1 MTKEGDG
8 SKSAYIA
15 HIGGFFTF
23 VALAGLS
30 LIGWGLNH
38 HCWSKKSCCF
48 KEYHN
53 PLNIRVFWWISFM
66 GLCGVFACCISG
78 FVTSHN
84 FSNKVETTKCVYE
97 RVYYDS
103 IYGEISK
110 DKKKNNIPWE
120 GLNQKDENQR
130 RNIINSL
137 NDFLIKDNN
146 YKFSFNLDNSDWIK
160 GDDWIDKSEKSEN
173 LNLKELLEP
182 NFYYTINFKEKLTNN
197 ILVKCQNQFSES
209 YNESLIDINGE
220 VICDSYLKS
229 HNSFVYGYMNKI
241 NRIVQYF
248 FDEVNQIEY
257 FIKENEQNEK
267 RKKNYENQLN
277 IADNILNDISE
288 GLNIYKDGFL
298 KDAYH
303 YINIYN
309 VCGYILVTIFYS
321 ILLFVVIC
329 SCFLLWAYSYFKEQR
344 IIYTFMHVAWNILKF
359 FSFLFFMFGAAF
371 GASYLVSRDLI
382 GYNQFLFSDLNLAP
396 NATTYLLPNG
406 TTKEFLRYCI
416 NEKDS
421 NYINNFEIPTIQL
434 LKDLYNNM
442 KKGKEIKEIYKGDD
456 LKDKKEC
463 YYVINE
469 NNLRNIEDV
478 DDDSTDPSDES
489 DESITLDFTDVA
501 VAVVEMINKIHYELY
516 EKFSK
521 VLRLFQEEGK
531 QEIIPKL
538 EELSD
543 AIDKLNC
550 GYLKTEIQILYD
562 SLYELSIES
571 RISCALCC
579 CIGFFIEFSVAFYL
593 LVLYHYNNIEFR
605 DDNDTQKS
613 FPKNRNRKFDLD
625 SQNEFMDKS
634 RPPNL
639 KKNNKKLDLEFN
651 FN

>member
-84 FSNKVETTKCVYE
+84 FSNKVETTKCIYQ
-97 RVYYDS
+97 RLYYDS
-103 IYGEISK
+103 IYGEINK
-110 DKKKNNIPWE
+110 EKKQYIHWE
-120 GLNQKDENQR
+120 GLNQRQEIIENFR
-130 RNIINSL
+130 SFL
-137 NDFLIKDNN
+137 NKDNN
-146 YKFSFNLDNSDWIK
+146 YVFSFDFESEKEDWIK
-160 GDDWIDKSEKSEN
+160 GERWIKEEEEEEEG
-173 LNLKELLEP
+173 LNLKELLDP
-182 NFYYTINFKEKLTNN
+182 KVYYETKNFKIELTK
-197 ILVKCQNQFSES
+197 ILKKCQNQ
-209 YNESLIDINGE
+209 YTGSLISTNGE
-220 VICDSYLKS
+220 LICDSSLQS
-229 HNSFVYGYMNKI
+229 HDSFVYGYMNEVNEIIK
-241 NRIVQYF
+241 YF
-248 FDEVNQIEY
+248 SDEVTQIND
-257 FIKENEQNEK
+257 FIKEYDVQEK
-267 RKKNYENQLN
+267 IKSYNGQLN
-277 IADNILNDISE
+277 LMENILNNISD
-288 GLNIYKDGFL
+288 GLTIYKDDFL
-298 KDAYH
+298 KDAYR

-321 ILLFVVIC
+321 ILLVIVIC

-396 NATTYLLPNG
+396 NATTYLLPDG
-406 TTKEFLRYCI
+406 KAKEFLRYCI

-421 NYINNFEIPTIQL
+421 NYINNFDIPTFPTIVL
-434 LKDLYNNM
+434 LKNLSYNM
-442 KKGKEIKEIYKGDD
+442 KKGKKIYNNDSFWEH
-456 LKDKKEC
+456 LKVQKDC
-463 YYVINE
+463 FYVINE
-469 NNLRNIEDV
+469 NLRNIEEDSL
-478 DDDSTDPSDES
+478 DDSTDEADET
-489 DESITLDFTDVA
+489 IPLDFTDVGIA
-501 VAVVEMINKIHYELY
+501 LENMINKIYGKLY
-516 EKFSK
+516 GTPEN
-521 VLRLFQEEGK
+521 LRLFQEDSGG
-531 QEIIPKL
+531 EIKIIKNIEVL
-538 EELSD
+538 GD
-543 AIDKLNC
+543 TIDKLNC

-579 CIGFFIEFSVAFYL
+579 CIGFFIEFSIAFYL

>member
-84 FSNKVETTKCVYE
+84 FSNKVETTKCIYE

-103 IYGEISK
+103 IYGEINK
-110 DKKKNNIPWE
+110 DNPWE
-120 GLNQKDENQR
+120 GLIQKQD
-130 RNIINSL
+130 IITKFE
-137 NDFLIKDNN
+137 DFLINENN
-146 YKFSFNLDNSDWIK
+146 YKFSFDLNDESVWIK
-160 GDDWIDKSEKSEN
+160 GIDWIEKEGDNNN
-173 LNLKELLEP
+173 LNLAELLKPE
-182 NFYYTINFKEKLTNN
+182 FYYTNQFKEELTK
-197 ILVKCQNQFSES
+197 ILINCQNQNIKFSG
-209 YNESLIDINGE
+209 SLIDKNGE
-220 VICDSYLKS
+220 LICDSSLKS
-229 HNSFVYGYMNKI
+229 HNSFIYGYVNKI
-241 NRIVQYF
+241 NRMIQYF
-248 FDEVNQIEY
+248 FDEVKQIQD
-257 FIKENEQNEK
+257 FIEDNEKAEEKKEK
-267 RKKNYENQLN
+267 RKSYKKQLN
-277 IADNILNDISE
+277 IAENILSDISV
-288 GLNIYKDGFL
+288 GFNNYKTGFL
-298 KDAYH
+298 EDAYR

-309 VCGYILVTIFYS
+309 ICGYILVTIFYS
-321 ILLFVVIC
+321 ILLVIVIC

-344 IIYTFMHVAWNILKF
+344 IIYAIMHVAWNILKF

-382 GYNQFLFSDLNLAP
+382 GYNQFLFSDLNLAY
-396 NATTYLLPNG
+396 NVTTYLLPNG
-406 TTKEFLRYCI
+406 ATKEFLSYCI
-416 NEKDS
+416 NEEDS

-442 KKGKEIKEIYKGDD
+442 KKGKEIKEHYKGDD
-456 LKDKKEC
+456 LKDEKEC

-469 NNLRNIEDV
+469 NNLRNIEV
-478 DDDSTDPSDES
+478 GDDDSTDPSDS
-489 DESITLDFTDVA
+489 DENDELITLDFTDVA
-501 VAVVEMINKIHYELY
+501 VAVIDMINKIHDELY
-516 EKFSK
+516 KKFSR
-521 VLRLFQEEGK
+521 VLRLFQEEKK

>member
-84 FSNKVETTKCVYE
+84 FSNKVETTKCIYE

-103 IYGEISK
+103 IYGEINK
-110 DKKKNNIPWE
+110 DNPWE
-120 GLNQKDENQR
+120 GLIQKQD
-130 RNIINSL
+130 IITKFE
-137 NDFLIKDNN
+137 DFLINENN
-146 YKFSFNLDNSDWIK
+146 YKFSFDLNDESVWIK
-160 GDDWIDKSEKSEN
+160 GIDWIEKEGDNNN
-173 LNLKELLEP
+173 LNLAELLKPE
-182 NFYYTINFKEKLTNN
+182 FYYTNQFKEELTK
-197 ILVKCQNQFSES
+197 ILINCQNQNIKFSG
-209 YNESLIDINGE
+209 SLIDKNGE
-220 VICDSYLKS
+220 LICDSSLKS
-229 HNSFVYGYMNKI
+229 HNSFIYGYVNKI
-241 NRIVQYF
+241 NRMIQYF
-248 FDEVNQIEY
+248 FDEVKQIQD
-257 FIKENEQNEK
+257 FIEDNEKAEEKKEK
-267 RKKNYENQLN
+267 RKSYKKQLN
-277 IADNILNDISE
+277 IAENILSDISV
-288 GLNIYKDGFL
+288 GFNNYKTGFL
-298 KDAYH
+298 EDAYR

-309 VCGYILVTIFYS
+309 ICGYILVTIFYS
-321 ILLFVVIC
+321 ILLVIVIC

-344 IIYTFMHVAWNILKF
+344 IIYAIMHVAWNILKF

-382 GYNQFLFSDLNLAP
+382 GYNQFLFSDLNLAY
-396 NATTYLLPNG
+396 NVTTYLLPNG
-406 TTKEFLRYCI
+406 ATKEFLRYCI
-416 NEKDS
+416 NEEDS

-442 KKGKEIKEIYKGDD
+442 KKGKEIKEHYKGDD
-456 LKDKKEC
+456 LKDEKEC

-469 NNLRNIEDV
+469 NNLRNIEV
-478 DDDSTDPSDES
+478 GDDDSTDPSDS
-489 DESITLDFTDVA
+489 DENDELITLDFTDVA
-501 VAVVEMINKIHYELY
+501 VAVIDMINKIHDELY
-516 EKFSK
+516 KKFSR
-521 VLRLFQEEGK
+521 VLRLFQEEKK

>member
-1 MTKEGDG
+1 LTKEGDG

-15 HIGGFFTF
+15 HIGGFFSF

-66 GLCGVFACCISG
+66 SLCGVFACCISG
-78 FVTSHN
+78 FVTSTN
-84 FSNKVETTKCVYE
+84 FSNKVETTKCVYQ

-103 IYGEISK
+103 IFGEINKDNK
-110 DKKKNNIPWE
+110 DKKKKNIPWE
-120 GLNQKDENQR
+120 GLEKKDEKKR
-130 RNIINSL
+130 RNIIGEFEDFLNKDYEKFDFNFDDKWIKGNEWIEEEEENEKLGSLLENEFHYTMEFKNSL
-137 NDFLIKDNN
+137 ND
-146 YKFSFNLDNSDWIK
+146 
-160 GDDWIDKSEKSEN
+160 
-173 LNLKELLEP
+173 
-182 NFYYTINFKEKLTNN
+182 
-197 ILVKCQNQFSES
+197 ILHKCQYHYEDFNQ
-209 YNESLIDINGE
+209 SLIDINGE
-220 VICDSYLKS
+220 LICDSFFES
-229 HNSFVYGYMNKI
+229 NNSFVYRYFKEI
-241 NRIVQYF
+241 NRMIKYF
-248 FDEVNQIEY
+248 FDEAKQIQD
-257 FIKENEQNEK
+257 FITENEQKEK
-267 RKKNYENQLN
+267 RQKSYEKQLN
-277 IADNILNDISE
+277 IADNILSNISD
-288 GLNIYKDGFL
+288 GFNIYKNGFL
-298 KDAYH
+298 NDAYD

-321 ILLFVVIC
+321 ILLVIVIC

-344 IIYTFMHVAWNILKF
+344 IIYTFMHVVWNILKF
-359 FSFLFFMFGAAF
+359 FSFLFFIFGAAF

-382 GYNQFLFSDLNLAP
+382 GYNKFLFSDLNLAS

-421 NYINNFEIPTIQL
+421 NYINKFDIPTIQK
-434 LKDLYNNM
+434 LKDLYYNR
-442 KKGKEIKEIYKGDD
+442 KIGKEINEHYDWSD
-456 LKDKKEC
+456 LKKEKVC
-463 YYVINE
+463 YYIINE
-469 NNLRNIEDV
+469 NLRNIEEKEEDS
-478 DDDSTDPSDES
+478 DDSSDQS
-489 DESITLDFTDVA
+489 DKTITLDFTGVGEA
-501 VAVVEMINKIHYELY
+501 VRKMINEYHNKLFNE
-516 EKFSK
+516 ESSP
-521 VLRLFQEEGK
+521 VLRLFQEEKSEGK
-531 QEIIPKL
+531 TKIIP
-538 EELSD
+538 ELKALSE

-550 GYLKTEIQILYD
+550 GYLKTEMQILYD
-562 SLYELSIES
+562 TLYELSIES

-579 CIGFFIEFSVAFYL
+579 CIGFFIELSIAFYL

-605 DDNDTQKS
+605 DDNDSQRS